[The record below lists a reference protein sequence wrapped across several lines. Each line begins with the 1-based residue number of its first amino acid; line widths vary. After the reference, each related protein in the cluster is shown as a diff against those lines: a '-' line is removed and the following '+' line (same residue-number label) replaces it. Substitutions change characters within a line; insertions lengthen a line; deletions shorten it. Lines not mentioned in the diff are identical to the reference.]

1 LEWYVTEEFL
11 FPRRVSI
18 LIKLAIEQV
27 AAETG
32 VDHRFILAVI
42 LQESAGCV
50 RVPTTGGANPNP
62 GLMQSHAG
70 SNTCNNGNG
79 LITNPCPQATI
90 TGMVT
95 DGVAGTTSGWGLAD
109 CINDSDWW

>member
-1 LEWYVTEEFL
+1 MKEEFL
-11 FPRRVSI
+11 VTTRAPI

-42 LQESAGCV
+42 LQESGGCV
-50 RVPTTGGANPNP
+50 RVPTSNWGVRNP
-62 GLMQSHAG
+62 GLMQSHDG
-70 SNTCNNGNG
+70 SNTCNSD
-79 LITNPCPQATI
+79 ITGVISNPCSQATI

-95 DGVAGTTSGWGLAD
+95 DGVAGTSTGWGLAD
-109 CINDSDWW
+109 CINESDWW

>member
-1 LEWYVTEEFL
+1 VKEEFL
-11 FPRRVSI
+11 LTTRAPI

-42 LQESAGCV
+42 LQESGGCV
-50 RVPTTGGANPNP
+50 RVPTSNWGVRNP
-62 GLMQSHAG
+62 GLMQSHDG
-70 SNTCNNGNG
+70 SHTCNSD
-79 LITNPCPQATI
+79 ITGVISNPCSQATI

-95 DGVAGTTSGWGLAD
+95 DGVAGTSTGWGLAD
-109 CINDSDWW
+109 CINESDWW